1 MQTQRRKLIDHYVSI
16 FRGLD
21 YTLVD
26 KVMTYTECLKSPT
39 SHEISM
45 STFISE
51 MAFRFKLT
59 NSFMIS
65 LIFNNINNC
74 RGGSR
79 KSVTVEEYSRM
90 ICIFLTSDV
99 DIKINF
105 VFDVYDLDSDGLLT
119 KLEVHTLLMTT
130 ISQAGDEQDEML
142 KDLIEIVMK
151 VVDRDGSGTIDLSEF
166 RDLVKKDVLYIELLG
181 QVIPDDTGIQM
192 FKNSFLK
199 KTDKQMKDFFARERA
214 KNVVSCSDTQKEET
228 YYPLKL
234 ECD

>member
-45 STFISE
+45 
-51 MAFRFKLT
+51 
-59 NSFMIS
+59 
-65 LIFNNINNC
+65 NINNC